1 MNVEQIAPRHER
13 KPLLIAAAWLGM
25 LAVSDLPD
33 IILNR
38 LGGEVPSWMLWAKV
52 GFLAL
57 FLGLTL
63 LWKALRRLWP
73 YALALFVLFM
83 ALELTSLFRATAW
96 FQGHFNYKG
105 VSFSLGFLALSALD
119 ILVALAVIA
128 ALWLMKRDRKAF
140 FLVKGQLD
148 APIEPVRWLGIKKGN
163 SWMAFGFIFAAAAGL
178 GVCIPTI
185 LGIAPTADMLKKAL
199 PLLPVV
205 LLLAAINAFTE
216 EVYFRAN
223 ILSTL
228 YQVIGRTQAL
238 LITIVFFGLA
248 HYLYGSPPGIIGASM
263 VGFLAFLLGKS
274 MLETR
279 GLLWPWFI
287 HFVPDVVI
295 FASYALLF
303 VKTQ

>member
-1 MNVEQIAPRHER
+1 MNGEQTIPMQER

-25 LAVSDLPD
+25 LAVSDFPD

-38 LGGEVPSWMLWAKV
+38 LGGEVPSWLLWAKV

-63 LWKALRRLWP
+63 LLPALRRLWP
-73 YALALFVLFM
+73 YALALLVLFL
-83 ALELTSLFRATAW
+83 ALGLTSLIRATAW

-163 SWMAFGFIFAAAAGL
+163 SWKTFGFIFAGVAGL

-185 LGIAPTADMLKKAL
+185 LGIAPTATMLEKAL

-205 LLLAAINAFTE
+205 LVLAAINAFTE

-228 YQVIGRTQAL
+228 HQVIGRTHTL

-279 GLLWPWFI
+279 GLFWPWFI

-303 VKTQ
+303 VKT

>member
-1 MNVEQIAPRHER
+1 MNTDQSAPRLESKR
-13 KPLLIAAAWLGM
+13 LLITAAWLAM
-25 LAVSDLPD
+25 LAVSDLPN
-33 IILNR
+33 IIWTW
-38 LGGEVPSWMLWAKV
+38 LGGQVPACLFWAKV

-57 FLGLTL
+57 FLGLTI
-63 LWKALRRLWP
+63 LWKAIRRLWP
-73 YALALFVLFM
+73 YALALLVLFL
-83 ALELTSLFRATAW
+83 ALGLTSLLRATAW

-105 VSFSLGFLALSALD
+105 ISFSRGFLALSALD

-128 ALWLMKRDRKAF
+128 ALWLTKRDRSAF
-140 FLVKGQLD
+140 FLVKGRLD
-148 APIEPVRWLGIKKGN
+148 APIEPVRWLGIKRGN
-163 SWMAFGFIFAAAAGL
+163 SWKAFGFIFAAAAGL

-185 LGIAPTADMLKKAL
+185 LGITPTADMLKKAL

-228 YQVIGRTQAL
+228 HQVIGRTHTL

-248 HYLYGSPPGIIGASM
+248 HYLYGSPPGIVGASM

-287 HFVPDVVI
+287 HFVPDVMI

-303 VKTQ
+303 VKT